1 MSSNKSA
8 PIEQAV
14 LDLHEVQYELT
25 ATAKMLKKPPNAHVH
40 VNDLEEMASKVN
52 RSIACIQRTLQAAQ
66 KILAEG
72 IVSDEG
78 KPK

>member
-1 MSSNKSA
+1 MSSSKSA

-14 LDLHEVQYELT
+14 L
-25 ATAKMLKKPPNAHVH
+25 VH
-40 VNDLEEMASKVN
+40 VNDLEEMAIKVN